1 MAPNISKLAKY
12 QSSAVC
18 LAGVSAAVWII
29 VYGKI
34 SHSRRRFATFIFIVS
49 MWCEVHSPIEE
60 LRLCQLLRFQIME

>member
-1 MAPNISKLAKY
+1 MANISKLAKY

-34 SHSRRRFATFIFIVS
+34 SHSRRRFVFLYF
-49 MWCEVHSPIEE
+49 VHSPIKWMFINSN
-60 LRLCQLLRFQIME
+60 CQKF

>member
-1 MAPNISKLAKY
+1 MANISKLAKY

-34 SHSRRRFATFIFIVS
+34 SHSRRRFDFLVLFNSINVV
-49 MWCEVHSPIEE
+49 MVHSPIK
-60 LRLCQLLRFQIME
+60 LV

>member
-1 MAPNISKLAKY
+1 MANISKLAKY

-34 SHSRRRFATFIFIVS
+34 SHSRRRLDFLLFYNQYGVRFIV
-49 MWCEVHSPIEE
+49 
-60 LRLCQLLRFQIME
+60 QLIGLGCDYCSAFKCMP